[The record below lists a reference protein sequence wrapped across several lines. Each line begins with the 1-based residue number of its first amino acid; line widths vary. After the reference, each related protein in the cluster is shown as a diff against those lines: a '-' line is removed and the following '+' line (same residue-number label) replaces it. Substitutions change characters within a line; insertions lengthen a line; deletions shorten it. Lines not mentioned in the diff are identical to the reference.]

1 MCHSSCSSPLLRYND
16 IENQVSGDGPREG
29 AMVVVV
35 MELDRTIVVCVAAF
49 SNLGV
54 LMNSIRFRI
63 KSSPENKNSIF
74 SCVQP
79 NPRLTVLLAII
90 C

>member
-54 LMNSIRFRI
+54 LMYMHPMGYVYFVHQ
-63 KSSPENKNSIF
+63 
-74 SCVQP
+74 C
-79 NPRLTVLLAII
+79 II
-90 C
+90 CLK